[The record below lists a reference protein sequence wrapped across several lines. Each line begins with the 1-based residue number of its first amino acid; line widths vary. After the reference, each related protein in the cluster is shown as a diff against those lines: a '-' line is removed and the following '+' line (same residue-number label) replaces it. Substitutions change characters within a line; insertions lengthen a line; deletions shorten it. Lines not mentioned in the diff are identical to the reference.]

1 MSRFFA
7 PGCDRSRIDA
17 GAAAME
23 FAAAPVRRRKDRIAV
38 ADGRKRRRQIGQRV
52 GDELHKLPFPL
63 NAPIDGQHVR
73 GKDDAALLFTRLAM
87 RVSSSMVMTMTP
99 LAEPFHFP
107 PKMLLTSLEL
117 PRLP

>member
-73 GKDDAALLFTRLAM
+73 GKDDAALLFEELWPDDEIGDAGLVFDGDDHDAFGRAFPFPAKNALDLA
-87 RVSSSMVMTMTP
+87 
-99 LAEPFHFP
+99 
-107 PKMLLTSLEL
+107 
-117 PRLP
+117 